1 MAWFKVDDNFL
12 MHPKT
17 AMLSNDATALWLRA
31 GSWSGQQRTDGFV
44 PRVMLPMFRSTEA
57 AVDELVTVGLWEPES
72 LDGVDGYRFHDW
84 ADYQPMSDED
94 ELRRKRSDAGRKGM
108 ERRWGKRRRE
118 SGETSGD
125 DADNACYS
133 KPVTTDNT
141 SITNHNNIPLL
152 SDNDGDG
159 DPDDSDHGGESGADE
174 GGTHAE
180 DAQNAQERPKTGKS
194 ITKNNKPITT
204 DNTCYNKPIANDDAC
219 YSKPVTNHNPV
230 PVPVPDISNKP
241 ISRARAREGDDL
253 DPARPD
259 FDALIDR
266 VAAFWPA
273 NRFDGRK
280 SRVRLDLEAE
290 WPRIARAAGDGR
302 DPAGFLLDRA
312 RAYVLAVEPRYV
324 KTFSRWIGGEEYAT
338 DWQPDQHRA
347 GPAKSRAQANAE
359 YNRDYIAR
367 LAAMEAAE
375 GGTQ

>member
-1 MAWFKVDDNFL
+1 MMAWFKVDDNFL

-94 ELRRKRSDAGRKGM
+94 ELRRKRSEAGRKGM

-133 KPVTTDNT
+133 KPVT
-141 SITNHNNIPLL
+141 
-152 SDNDGDG
+152 
-159 DPDDSDHGGESGADE
+159 
-174 GGTHAE
+174 
-180 DAQNAQERPKTGKS
+180 
-194 ITKNNKPITT
+194 
-204 DNTCYNKPIANDDAC
+204 
-219 YSKPVTNHNPV
+219 NHNPV

-241 ISRARAREGDDL
+241 ISRARAREGDDP
-253 DPARPD
+253 DTGRPD

-290 WPRIARAAGDGR
+290 WPRIARAAGRER
-302 DPAGFLLDRA
+302 DPEEFLIGRA
-312 RAYVLAVEPRYV
+312 RSYTLAVEPRYV

-367 LAAMEAAE
+367 LAAMEAVE

>member
-1 MAWFKVDDNFL
+1 MMAWFKVDDNFL

-44 PRVMLPMFRSTEA
+44 PRFILPMFRSTEA
-57 AVDELVTVGLWEPES
+57 AVDELVTVGLWEPAS

-84 ADYQPMSDED
+84 ADYQPLADEED
-94 ELRRKRSDAGRKGM
+94 ELRRKRSEAGRKGM
-108 ERRWGKRRRE
+108 ERRWGKRRE
-118 SGETSGD
+118 SEATSGD
-125 DADNACYS
+125 DTDNKCYS
-133 KPVTTDNT
+133 KPVT
-141 SITNHNNIPLL
+141 NHNNIPA
-152 SDNDGDG
+152 SSNGDG
-159 DPDDSDHGGESGADE
+159 DDATDVPDRESVVGSDDGETSDGDADTAPEPSSDGESVSK
-174 GGTHAE
+174 H
-180 DAQNAQERPKTGKS
+180 GKPVS
-194 ITKNNKPITT
+194 A
-204 DNTCYNKPIANDDAC
+204 DNTVDNTC

-241 ISRARAREGDDL
+241 ISRARAREGDDH
-253 DPARPD
+253 DIERPD

-290 WPRIARAAGDGR
+290 WPRIARVAGRGR
-302 DPAGFLLDRA
+302 DPEEFLIGRA
-312 RAYVLAVEPRYV
+312 QAYTLAVEPRYV

-338 DWQPDQHRA
+338 DWQPDQHRV

-367 LAAMEAAE
+367 LAAMEAVE